1 MPSSQR
7 LAETPSWSA
16 TSDGERRRT
25 VVACWHAHAD
35 IMLELFGRFPRATL
49 RSAPSS
55 YRGRDESLAKSED
68 TYCRNAGSL
77 MSLVSFADLYDCT
90 DTGPATAYSHAGT
103 RHDAERIGYV
113 LMPSGDAMRWSMRAA
128 SLMAQAKAWI
138 EEVGAS

>member
-1 MPSSQR
+1 
-7 LAETPSWSA
+7 LAEALSWSA

-35 IMLELFGRFPRATL
+35 IMLELFERFPRATL
-49 RSAPSS
+49 RSALST
-55 YRGRDESLAKSED
+55 YRGRDDFLAKSED
-68 TYCRNAGSL
+68 TYWRNVGSL
-77 MSLVSFADLYDCT
+77 MSPVSFGDLCECT
-90 DTGPATAYSHAGT
+90 DTGPVTAYSHAGT